1 MYQQN
6 TFHRVGVSKNS
17 SKKTIVRFINRKKKI
32 RKNSSLN
39 CNVLIN
45 ENLTVKTTKSLFL
58 VKKLNVVVILIK
70 YIKETERCIFQVWKY
85 TE

>member
-1 MYQQN
+1 MYQQK
-6 TFHRVGVSKNS
+6 TFPCLGASKNS
-17 SKKTIVRFINRKKKI
+17 SKKTIVRFINGKKKL

-39 CNVLIN
+39 CNVLIT

-70 YIKETERCIFQVWKY
+70 YIKETERCIFQV
-85 TE
+85 